1 MLAWLLTLTGP
12 ALAVAVVAGVLDL
25 VTRDDL
31 TWRGRLGWLAT
42 ALVSPPLAAVAYA
55 LTRPFRVERTLLPA
69 AAGTPPREVGGD
81 DRAHGPVGVRERV
94 VRQVG
99 QAAVRGLFR
108 SVEVVAPPVPAGP
121 QLWIASHY
129 GAFSDPLVLVHAL
142 DRPPRY
148 LAADGLFRVPV
159 LGWLLRLAGAVP
171 VRRSEDGGGAV
182 NEGAFAAAW
191 DALAAGAPVGIFPEG
206 IANDTTSLASLR
218 TGAARLALGAPV
230 TGLQVVPVGI
240 HYEDKAGLRRRVFV
254 DVGQALDVDAWRS
267 EHDEGDDR
275 ARVRALTAELE
286 ARLREV
292 APEFV
297 DLVEQQALRTAATIA
312 LRTAEVPR
320 PSWGARADLADAL
333 GRRAADVRV
342 DLVAAVDDYRRDL
355 EAAGLDDEA
364 VVGPGP
370 VPARRLLVQV
380 VVAALLLPAAV
391 LGAALHA
398 PMLTIAWASGRLRV
412 APVTAATIR
421 PLVALVGAVV
431 TWSLL
436 TWWSLRSSSVDGVV
450 AALAVGFIL
459 VPLWG
464 LAAAVVAER
473 TLLAVRALRRL
484 PVRRRRAPVVGTLR
498 VERQRVI
505 DLVTSPRAG
514 RAPRVVRPPGRGPS
528 SPPGSEAREREHGPS
543 PGDPGPRG

>member
-1 MLAWLLTLTGP
+1 VRLLAWLLALTGP
-12 ALAVAVVAGVLDL
+12 ALLVAAAAAVVDL
-25 VTRDDL
+25 VQRDDL
-31 TWRGRLGWLAT
+31 TWRGRVGWLVA
-42 ALVSPPLAAVAYA
+42 AVVSPPAAAVAYA
-55 LTRPFRVERTLLPA
+55 LTRPFRVDRTLLPA
-69 AAGTPPREVGGD
+69 SADVAPHAVGADVGG
-81 DRAHGPVGVRERV
+81 RGPVGLRERA

-108 SVEVVAPPVPAGP
+108 SVEVAAPPVPAGP
-121 QLWIASHY
+121 QLWIASHF

-171 VRRSEDGGGAV
+171 VRRSKDGGGAV

-191 DALAAGAPVGIFPEG
+191 DALAVGAPVGIFPEG

-218 TGAARLALGAPV
+218 TGAARIALGAPV

-254 DVGQALDVDAWRS
+254 DVGQSLDVDAWRASAAS
-267 EHDEGDDR
+267 EDER
-275 ARVRALTAELE
+275 ATVRALTAELE

-297 DLVEQQALRTAATIA
+297 DLAEQQALRTAAAVA
-312 LRTAEVPR
+312 LRTEERPR

-333 GRRAADVRV
+333 GRRSEDDRAA
-342 DLVAAVDDYRRDL
+342 LVAAVDDYRRDL

-364 VVGPGP
+364 VVGQRHAP
-370 VPARRLLVQV
+370 VRRLVLLA
-380 VVAALLLPAAV
+380 VVAALLVPPAV
-391 LGAALHA
+391 VGAALHA
-398 PMLTIAWASGRLRV
+398 PAVALAWASGRLRV

-431 TWSLL
+431 TWSVV
-436 TWWSLRSSSVDGVV
+436 TWWALRSGNVDGVL
-450 AALAVGFIL
+450 AALAVGFVL

-464 LAAAVVAER
+464 LAAVVLGER
-473 TLLAVRALRRL
+473 SLLVVRALRRL
-484 PVRRRRAPVVGTLR
+484 PARRRRRPVVETLR
-498 VERQRVI
+498 AERQRVV
-505 DLVTSPRAG
+505 DLVTP
-514 RAPRVVRPPGRGPS
+514 APSTP
-528 SPPGSEAREREHGPS
+528 
-543 PGDPGPRG
+543 